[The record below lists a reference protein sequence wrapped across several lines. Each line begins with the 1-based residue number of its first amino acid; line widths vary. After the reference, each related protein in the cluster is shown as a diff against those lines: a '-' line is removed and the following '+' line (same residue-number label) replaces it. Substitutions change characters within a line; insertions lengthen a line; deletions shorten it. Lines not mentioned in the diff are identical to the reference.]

1 MNTKLFGL
9 FIALLVCLPSLA
21 QQKPVEKVDSDGVYL
36 MPDQMP
42 EFPGGMQAM
51 MKFLTTNIKYPV
63 EAQKKGVSGR
73 VIVQFV
79 IMEDGT
85 LDQAKVVRGIDPL
98 LDEEALRVVKL
109 MPKWKPG
116 MDRGEAVKVRFT
128 APIMFNLSRPEAQRP
143 TFPELVVP
151 IGQEVENRSLQG
163 VWQSCVVQP
172 GEHGYKIL
180 LLPVLKTHGVQDI
193 ETLQA
198 FVTGIDVRS
207 DVSQWMSH
215 VQACAAGVGEH
226 VQYIIF
232 LFCFVFRHLVG
243 FVLHPLFLPFFFNLS
258 EIVFHNGFN
267 YIVENLLI
275 YLLKLVDSLFNS
287 VYILLI
293 KRCKV
298 KGLFSDL

>member
-9 FIALLVCLPSLA
+9 FIALLVCLPSFA

-85 LDQAKVVRGIDPL
+85 LDQAKVIRGVDPL
-98 LDEEALRVVKL
+98 LDEEALRVVKS

-128 APIMFNLSRPEAQRP
+128 APIMFNLSKKDTPRPN
-143 TFPELVVP
+143 FPELVVP
-151 IGQEVENRSLQG
+151 LGQEVENRSLQG
-163 VWQSCVVQP
+163 VWQSCSVQP

-180 LLPVLKTHGVQDI
+180 LFPVLKIVSADQTFMNIMTAGMDGKSNAVIYCQGEYSLPSDNTYV
-193 ETLQA
+193 EM
-198 FVTGIDVRS
+198 VDRS
-207 DVSQWMSH
+207 LDPTFTQGTKNEISV
-215 VQACAAGVGEH
+215 E
-226 VQYIIF
+226 
-232 LFCFVFRHLVG
+232 R
-243 FVLHPLFLPFFFNLS
+243 LHDN
-258 EIVFHNGFN
+258 
-267 YIVENLLI
+267 
-275 YLLKLVDSLFNS
+275 
-287 VYILLI
+287 LI
-293 KRCKV
+293 KLSFTVPGQERRWTEYWFRV
-298 KGLFSDL
+298 PSPNVRILAD

>member
-9 FIALLVCLPSLA
+9 FIALLVCLPSFA

-98 LDEEALRVVKL
+98 LDQEALRVVKL

-180 LLPVLKTHGVQDI
+180 LLPVIKIISPDQTFMNIMTAGMNGRSNAIIYCQGEYSLPSDGTYVEMVEKSVDPVFIQGVKNEI
-193 ETLQA
+193 SVE
-198 FVTGIDVRS
+198 R
-207 DVSQWMSH
+207 
-215 VQACAAGVGEH
+215 
-226 VQYIIF
+226 
-232 LFCFVFRHLVG
+232 
-243 FVLHPLFLPFFFNLS
+243 LHDN
-258 EIVFHNGFN
+258 
-267 YIVENLLI
+267 
-275 YLLKLVDSLFNS
+275 
-287 VYILLI
+287 LI
-293 KRCKV
+293 KLSFTVPGQGRKV
-298 KGLFSDL
+298 TEYWFRAPSPDVKIMAN

>member
-1 MNTKLFGL
+1 M
-9 FIALLVCLPSLA
+9 
-21 QQKPVEKVDSDGVYL
+21 
-36 MPDQMP
+36 
-42 EFPGGMQAM
+42 
-51 MKFLTTNIKYPV
+51 TTNIKYPV

-180 LLPVLKTHGVQDI
+180 LLPVIKIISPDQTFMNIMTAGMN
-193 ETLQA
+193 
-198 FVTGIDVRS
+198 GRS
-207 DVSQWMSH
+207 NAIIYCQ
-215 VQACAAGVGEH
+215 GE
-226 VQYIIF
+226 YS
-232 LFCFVFRHLVG
+232 
-243 FVLHPLFLPFFFNLS
+243 LPS
-258 EIVFHNGFN
+258 DGTYVEM
-267 YIVENLLI
+267 VENRLI
-275 YLLKLVDSLFNS
+275 RFYTRSKE
-287 VYILLI
+287 
-293 KRCKV
+293 
-298 KGLFSDL
+298 